1 MLMALKNDVDKAKF
15 RTAVKLFLRFKGEAT
30 ARQISNFINECDLK
44 IRGEVNPSVVAKDL
58 MYCSTQP
65 KNFLNVKS
73 YRDRT
78 NHMRYYLED

>member
-30 ARQISNFINECDLK
+30 ARQISNFINECDLR
-44 IRGEVNPSVVAKDL
+44 IRGKVNPSVVAKDL
-58 MYCSTQP
+58 MYCSTQS
-65 KNFLNVKS
+65 KNFLNVKF

>member
-15 RTAVKLFLRFKGEAT
+15 RTAVKIYLKFKGDAT
-30 ARQISNFINECDLK
+30 ARQISNFINDCDLK

-58 MYCSTQP
+58 MYCSREA

-73 YRDRT
+73 FRDNT